1 MNKTAVM
8 SFEYVYFCLFW
19 FYFLFIEVALVY
31 SISFMYTTLYFSI
44 LLCILQRA
52 HHQKFST
59 VYLSEDCERMFIFL
73 LSIYIAVELWSI
85 LGKTC
90 QRFLQSG
97 CIILCSY
104 QHCIRVV
111 VALHWYC
118 QYFLKILLIQV
129 SMTWSVFVFN
139 SHLSVAKEDEHIS
152 YAYWAIP
159 TPL

>member
-19 FYFLFIEVALVY
+19 FYFFYFLFIEVALVY
-31 SISFMYTTLYFSI
+31 SISFMYTTLYFI
-44 LLCILQRA
+44 IFLCILQRA

-59 VYLSEDCERMFIFL
+59 VYLSEDCECMFIFL

-118 QYFLKILLIQV
+118 
-129 SMTWSVFVFN
+129 
-139 SHLSVAKEDEHIS
+139 
-152 YAYWAIP
+152 
-159 TPL
+159 